1 MEERSSKEWLWPL
14 TGIAFILLI
23 VASFLFAGEEP
34 PSADEEAQEIVD
46 FYLDNDTALMVSAF
60 LGTVA
65 GTALIFF
72 FAYVSKLLRAAR
84 GEGGVLPTLVVVG
97 AAIVGIGAAIDGTI
111 TFAMVE
117 AADDIEPE
125 SVRTL
130 QALWDNDFLPFVLG
144 MQVLWVA
151 LGISL
156 VKSDVL
162 PKWLGWVAL
171 AIGVI
176 AFAGPASF
184 FALPLGGLWIIV
196 ASIMLTMRTR
206 GGSGPA
212 PAPTA

>member
-1 MEERSSKEWLWPL
+1 VEEKSSKEWLAPL

-23 VASFLFAGEEP
+23 VASFIIAGDEP
-34 PSADEEAQEIVD
+34 PSADEEAQRIVD
-46 FYLDNDTALMVSAF
+46 HYLDNEDALKLSAF
-60 LGTVA
+60 LGAVA

-84 GEGGVLPTLVVVG
+84 GEGGMLSTLVVVG
-97 AAIVGIGAAIDGTI
+97 AAIIGVGAAIDGTL

-125 SVRTL
+125 SIRTL

-144 MQVLWVA
+144 MQVLWLA
-151 LGISL
+151 LGLSL

-184 FALPLGGLWIIV
+184 FALPLGALWIIV
-196 ASIMLTMRTR
+196 ASIMLTLRAR
-206 GGSGPA
+206 SGSGPA
-212 PAPTA
+212 ATPTV